1 MTYEPMQVQHR
12 MIYTLMK
19 DGGRWTAA
27 HGIRVTAGTHSTDG
41 AFTTGVFDTKED
53 AALWLLQRAE
63 ELRVPSLRKVSATRV
78 PLPLG
83 GVIPELEPVQAA
95 EG

>member
-1 MTYEPMQVQHR
+1 MTYKPMQVQHR

-19 DGGRWTAA
+19 DEGRWTAA
-27 HGIRVTAGTHSTDG
+27 YGIRVTAGTHSTDG
-41 AFTTGVFDTKED
+41 AFTTGDFNTKED

-63 ELRVPSLRKVSATRV
+63 ELRVPSLRKVARTRV

-83 GVIPELEPVQAA
+83 GVIPELESVQATDS
-95 EG
+95 